1 MKYGPTN
8 PELGEVKGGLH
19 GLFQPSRAG
28 QAKPEELTFG
38 QVVCPTV
45 GRPSLVTVQHKYLEA
60 GCENLYMGM
69 YVQ

>member
-28 QAKPEELTFG
+28 QAKPEELMFG
-38 QVVCPTV
+38 QVACPTV
-45 GRPSLVTVQHKYLEA
+45 RRPSLVTVQHKYLEA
-60 GCENLYMGM
+60 GC
-69 YVQ
+69 